1 MQGNMM
7 GQNIIITER
16 CQSLRQLGRNAL
28 RGKWVQ
34 AIMAVVIYT
43 LVMNVPV
50 AIFDNLFGVNM
61 ANLVTDD
68 GYTYDMDVE
77 MYSQLYNSMPQTSIL
92 SSIWVILITGA
103 MTLGLM
109 IFFLAAFRGHNV
121 VAKDVFLGFER
132 FGKALG
138 LLLYQMLFIFLWS
151 LLFIVPGIIAS
162 IRYSQAFYVL
172 ADDPNKSIRQCM
184 DESKFMMQGNKAK
197 YFALSLSFIG
207 WLVLS
212 VLPGSILQAIIETM
226 TDSKAAIAVISV
238 IAALFMTPVY
248 AYMFSTMAGFY
259 EILSGHLI
267 KETEPA
273 PLSVDQI
280 EVNAPSAQIAEVID
294 EVENNASPAL
304 PEDTAA
310 DDIDAPVPE
319 GEILPEPLEEED
331 KYHD

>member
-138 LLLYQMLFIFLWS
+138 LLLYQMLFVFLWS
-151 LLFIVPGIIAS
+151 LLFIIPGIIAS

-197 YFALSLSFIG
+197 YFVLSLSFIG
-207 WLVLS
+207 WLILS

-226 TDSKAAIAVISV
+226 TDSKAVIAVISV
-238 IAALFMTPVY
+238 IASLFMTPVY

-280 EVNAPSAQIAEVID
+280 EVNAPSEQIAEVID
-294 EVENNASPAL
+294 EVENNASTAL
-304 PEDTAA
+304 PEDTTA

>member
-16 CQSLRQLGRNAL
+16 SQSLRQLGRNAL
-28 RGKWVQ
+28 RGKWMQ

-43 LVMNVPV
+43 LVLDVPV

-61 ANLVTDD
+61 ANLVTND

-77 MYSQLYNSMPQTSIL
+77 MYSQLYNSMPQTSFL
-92 SSIWVILITGA
+92 SSIWVILISGA
-103 MTLGLM
+103 LVLGLK

-138 LLLYQMLFIFLWS
+138 LLLFQSLFVFLWS
-151 LLFIVPGIIAS
+151 LLFIVPGIIAA

-184 DESKFMMQGNKAK
+184 NESKFMMQGNKAK
-197 YFALSLSFIG
+197 YFALCLSFIG
-207 WLVLS
+207 WGILAT
-212 VLPGSILQAIIETM
+212 LPGSILQGIVGTM
-226 TDSKAAIAVISV
+226 TDSKAAIAVVTV
-238 IAALFMTPVY
+238 IAALMITPVY
-248 AYMFSTMAGFY
+248 AYIYSTMAGFY
-259 EILSGHLI
+259 EILAGHLI

-280 EVNAPSAQIAEVID
+280 EVNASADHIAEVID
-294 EVENNASPAL
+294 EVENNTVSVPKEVSEESPVTEAL
-304 PEDTAA
+304 
-310 DDIDAPVPE
+310 PE

-331 KYHD
+331 TYHD